1 MTWYLL
7 RPRPISNGMEP
18 LAKLIG
24 SPGRLKLLRLF
35 LFNQDAAFTLA
46 EAGERAKLTREVT
59 RDECAILV
67 ASGVI
72 RKKGTGVKA
81 KYQTDK
87 RFEYFGAL
95 DTFIRTTTAVQP
107 ATVLA
112 LVKKAG
118 TLRLLVLSGIFTGSI
133 EPQIDLLV
141 VGDNLDERALA
152 RAVHVIE
159 AELGREVRYAS
170 FSTEDFRYRRG
181 VYDRLI
187 RDVLD
192 YPHQVVFDR
201 IGL

>member
-1 MTWYLL
+1 
-7 RPRPISNGMEP
+7 MEP

-24 SPGRLKLLRLF
+24 SAARLRLLRLF
-35 LFNQDAAFTLA
+35 LFNQDISFTIT
-46 EAGERAKLTREVT
+46 EIVERAKLTPAVARE
-59 RDECAILV
+59 ECAALV
-67 ASGVI
+67 ASGVV

-81 KYQTDK
+81 KFQADK

-107 ATVLA
+107 ATVLS

-118 TLRLLVLSGIFTGSI
+118 TVRLLVLSGLFTGSI
-133 EPQIDLLV
+133 EPQVDLLIA
-141 VGDNLDERALA
+141 GDNLDERALA

-192 YPHQVVFDR
+192 YPHRVAFDR

>member
-1 MTWYLL
+1 
-7 RPRPISNGMEP
+7 MEP

-35 LFNQDAAFTLA
+35 LFNQDTAFTMA
-46 EAGERAKLTREVT
+46 DVADRAKLTPAVARA
-59 RDECAILV
+59 ECAILV
-67 ASGVI
+67 SAGVV
-72 RKKGTGVKA
+72 RKKGAGVNA
-81 KYQTDK
+81 KFQAEK

-107 ATVLA
+107 AAVLA
-112 LVKKAG
+112 LIKKAG
-118 TLRLLVLSGIFTGSI
+118 TLRLLVLSGLFTGSI
-133 EPQIDLLV
+133 EPQIDLLIA
-141 VGDNLDERALA
+141 GDNLDERALA

-192 YPHQVVFDR
+192 YPHRVVFDR